1 MLASRP
7 RHYTRQ
13 DRTLILLVRMLGWP
27 IRAGMD
33 VVVKGTN
40 LLCRELN
47 LCYPACSGVVTQT
60 GLLRLPGV
68 SVYNSNLLKLFQF
81 NSWLTI
87 KMLNDIRPISNDK
100 AEVFWLI
107 FMILRF
113 FMIMIF
119 ISLCF
124 LLFFMTP
131 CKLFPKIYRKM
142 VTDLSRPNII
152 INYYWTGVLVL
163 WY

>member
-1 MLASRP
+1 
-7 RHYTRQ
+7 
-13 DRTLILLVRMLGWP
+13 
-27 IRAGMD
+27 
-33 VVVKGTN
+33 
-40 LLCRELN
+40 
-47 LCYPACSGVVTQT
+47 
-60 GLLRLPGV
+60 
-68 SVYNSNLLKLFQF
+68 
-81 NSWLTI
+81 
-87 KMLNDIRPISNDK
+87 MLNDIRPISNDK

-163 WY
+163 